1 MRLALEVAAMVLAA
15 ATAVAQPPVT
25 AQPAVDDP
33 KPLGPAAPDLGGA
46 EEDPNAPT
54 VGVSLDKSEAHVG
67 DRLTL
72 TVSAVARAG
81 VAVTL
86 PQKLDLGKL
95 ELLDRNDGDR
105 NGRDLGDGRRSH
117 RFVLGVAAY
126 ETGEI
131 EVPEIALS
139 YLTPK
144 GEVRT
149 VSTDAVPLVIRP
161 LVAPDEQKPEPQP
174 ERPPRS
180 AWVEDERVLRLLIW
194 SGIVVGAALVLG
206 LIAFFIRRALR
217 RRQPLA
223 ALVAS
228 APARAPDA
236 VAMDKLAALRAAG
249 NFAAD
254 GYRPFY
260 FALAEIVR
268 SYLGARY
275 GFDALDMT
283 TTELLEELARRAAHL
298 TIDSGEVPRF
308 LADTD
313 LVKFAKAG
321 STDAAA
327 LRALE
332 AAQAIVLS
340 TAAPLEEVAHSISG
354 PVRLPR
360 PSSRDREANDG

>member
-1 MRLALEVAAMVLAA
+1 
-15 ATAVAQPPVT
+15 
-25 AQPAVDDP
+25 
-33 KPLGPAAPDLGGA
+33 
-46 EEDPNAPT
+46 
-54 VGVSLDKSEAHVG
+54 VSLDKSEAHVG

-95 ELLDRNDGDR
+95 ELLDRNDGER

-126 ETGEI
+126 ETGEL
-131 EVPEIALS
+131 EVPEIQLS

-149 VSTDAVPLVIRP
+149 VATDPVPLTIRP
-161 LVAPDEQKPEPQP
+161 LVAADEQKPEPQP

-180 AWVEDERVLRLLIW
+180 AWVEDERVLRVITW
-194 SGIVVGAALVLG
+194 GGIVAGAALVLALIG
-206 LIAFFIRRALR
+206 LFVRRALR
-217 RRQPLA
+217 RRLPEAALA
-223 ALVAS
+223 ALV
-228 APARAPDA
+228 PARPADE
-236 VAMDKLAALRAAG
+236 VAMEKLSALRKAG
-249 NFAAD
+249 NYAVD

-283 TTELLEELARRAAHL
+283 TTELLAELERRAAHL
-298 TIDSGEVPRF
+298 TAGGGEVPRF

-313 LVKFAKAG
+313 LVKFANTG

-327 LRALE
+327 LAALE
-332 AAQAIVLS
+332 AAQAIILS
-340 TAAPLEEVAHSISG
+340 TAAPLEEVAQSISG

-360 PSSRDREANDG
+360 PLGGDEADNG